1 MKRTVP
7 GVVAR
12 AGDVARRL
20 GITRGLRQRL
30 PRWGAESWSG
40 RDASFVAGCSVPLYF
55 ETVCGVGASRC
66 LFCAQSIEGD
76 VSNRLSNLKLL

>member
-30 PRWGAESWSG
+30 PRWGADFCVSR
-40 RDASFVAGCSVPLYF
+40 RDASFAAGGSVPFILRDLLGGAMHF
-55 ETVCGVGASRC
+55 GVLVPSGGRVRAAS
-66 LFCAQSIEGD
+66 QIG
-76 VSNRLSNLKLL
+76 

>member
-30 PRWGAESWSG
+30 PRWGAECG
-40 RDASFVAGCSVPLYF
+40 PDETRVLLVDALFHYTSRLCVGGCF
-55 ETVCGVGASRC
+55 TVSI
-66 LFCAQSIEGD
+66 CAQSIEGD

>member
-30 PRWGAESWSG
+30 PRWGAECG
-40 RDASFVAGCSVPLYF
+40 PDETRVLLLDALFHYTSRLCVGWVLRGVYFVR
-55 ETVCGVGASRC
+55 SR
-66 LFCAQSIEGD
+66 LRAMSQIG
-76 VSNRLSNLKLL
+76 